1 MKTKIYPSV
10 LNCDQMHFADAL
22 HDIKSADGVHLDVMD
37 NHFVPNLTWGLP
49 TAKAVL
55 QTTKL
60 PVDAHLMI
68 ENPDRWALE
77 YAKAGCAIVCFHI
90 EASKAPVRTA
100 EMIHTLGARAGIA
113 LNPATPASAVRD
125 VLGRFDQVTV
135 MSVEP
140 GFGGQK
146 FIPEVLP
153 KIRKLRKLA
162 DEARIDLDI
171 QVDGGIDEKTLPM
184 ALAAGANVI
193 VAGSYVFK
201 RNPAEA
207 IATLRALGDKAHA
220 H

>member
-1 MKTKIYPSV
+1 MSLKIYPSV
-10 LNCDQMHFADAL
+10 LNCDQMHFAQAL
-22 HDIKSADGVHLDVMD
+22 QDIKSADGVHLDIMD

-49 TAKAVL
+49 TATAVL
-55 QTTKL
+55 NATRL

-77 YAKAGCAIVCFHI
+77 YAKAGCAIVCFHL

-100 EMIHTLGARAGIA
+100 DVLHSLGAKAGIA
-113 LNPATPASAVRD
+113 LNPATPASSIKD
-125 VLGRFDQVTV
+125 ILGRFDQVTV

-140 GFGGQK
+140 GFGGQQ

-153 KIRKLRKLA
+153 KIRKLRKHA
-162 DEARIDLDI
+162 EDARLNLDI
-171 QVDGGIDEKTLPM
+171 EVDGGINEETLPLVM
-184 ALAAGANVI
+184 KAGANVV

-201 RNPAEA
+201 RKPEHA
-207 IATLRALGDKAHA
+207 IATLRTIGATSHT